1 MSEQSNISVDHFFDP
16 SSKDFIHD
24 PVPTLERL
32 SAEFPIARFEAWQA
46 WLVTGHQNIISCLL
60 DRRLSTDFNLWEF
73 APAKKP
79 FEEMDA
85 FEKLMNNN
93 LFFLDRKNHLR
104 LRKLALPAFS
114 PRIMEKMKERFTIL
128 VKERFDEIGTP
139 ESFNFGAEIAEIVP
153 TQAIASLVGI
163 PRDKFPIFDSLAY
176 GVVRG
181 INPMLTPEERQEAIK
196 GVPEGLD
203 LLNELI
209 DERRANPGDDFL
221 STLILAE
228 DEGSKLSNLE
238 MCALVGA
245 VLGAGSDTAV
255 DLHSYLIKNLL
266 QHPDQHHSLMADE
279 TLVQGAISETL
290 RYESSGK
297 TGLARYASEDIEIQG
312 HQIKKGQMVQLITST
327 AGMDPLIYN
336 DPSTFNIQR
345 DHDKSISFGQGPH
358 YCIGVTLVRSQTEVM
373 LKELFKRFPNLSLG
387 DEIVYDYAHHNARRM
402 DVMTVN
408 TNIAKS

>member
-1 MSEQSNISVDHFFDP
+1 MNAQTVDHFFNP

-24 PVPTLERL
+24 PIPTLKKLCSEY
-32 SAEFPIARFEAWQA
+32 PISRFDQWQA
-46 WLVTGHQNIISCLL
+46 WLVTGHENILKCLL
-60 DRRLSTDFNLWEF
+60 DPRLSTDFNLWEY
-73 APAKKP
+73 APEKKAI
-79 FEEMDA
+79 EDMDP

-114 PRIMEKMKERFTIL
+114 PRIMEQMKERFTIL

-139 ESFNFGAEIAEIVP
+139 DSFNFAAEVAEIVP

-181 INPMLTPEERQEAIK
+181 INPMLTPEERKDAIK
-196 GVPEGLD
+196 GVPEGLN

-209 DERRANPGDDFL
+209 DERRKNPGDDFL

-228 DEGSKLSNLE
+228 DQGSKLSNME

-255 DLHSYLIKNLL
+255 DLHSYLIKTLL
-266 QHPDQHHSLMADE
+266 QHPEQLQALKDDE
-279 TLVQGAISETL
+279 SLVQGAISETL

-297 TGLARYASEDIEIQG
+297 TGLARYASEDVNING
-312 HQIKKGQMVQLITST
+312 FDVKKGQMVQLITST
-327 AGMDPLIYN
+327 AGRDPKMYKNPEEFDIK
-336 DPSTFNIQR
+336 R

-373 LKELFKRFPNLSLG
+373 LRELFKRFPNISLG
-387 DEIVYDYAHHNARRM
+387 NEIVYDYNHHNARRM

-408 TNIAKS
+408 TNL

>member
-1 MSEQSNISVDHFFDP
+1 
-16 SSKDFIHD
+16 
-24 PVPTLERL
+24 
-32 SAEFPIARFEAWQA
+32 
-46 WLVTGHQNIISCLL
+46 
-60 DRRLSTDFNLWEF
+60 
-73 APAKKP
+73 
-79 FEEMDA
+79 
-85 FEKLMNNN
+85 MNNN

-114 PRIMEKMKERFTIL
+114 PRIMEQMKERFTVL
-128 VKERFDEIGTP
+128 VKERFDEIGSP
-139 ESFNFGAEIAEIVP
+139 DSFNFAAEIAEIVP

-181 INPMLTPEERQEAIK
+181 INPMLTPEERKEAIK
-196 GVPEGLD
+196 GVPEGLA

-209 DERRANPGDDFL
+209 DERRADPGNDFL

-228 DEGSKLSNLE
+228 DQGSKLTNLE

-266 QHPDQHHSLMADE
+266 QHPDQFELLKADPG
-279 TLVQGAISETL
+279 LVQGAISETL

-297 TGLARYASEDIEIQG
+297 TGLARYASEDLEING
-312 HQIKKGQMVQLITST
+312 NHVKKGQMVQLITST
-327 AGMDPLIYN
+327 AGMDSSIYN
-336 DPSTFNIQR
+336 DPRKFDIQR

-373 LKELFKRFPNLSLG
+373 LKELFKRFPNLTLG
-387 DEIVYDYAHHNARRM
+387 SEIVYDYNHHNARRM

-408 TNIAKS
+408 TNLD

>member
-1 MSEQSNISVDHFFDP
+1 MNVQTVDHFFNP

-24 PVPTLERL
+24 PIPTLKKL
-32 SAEFPIARFEAWQA
+32 SSEYPISRFDQWQA
-46 WLVTGHQNIISCLL
+46 WLVTGHENILKCLL
-60 DRRLSTDFNLWEF
+60 DTRLSTDFNLWEY
-73 APAKKP
+73 APEKKAI
-79 FEEMDA
+79 EDMDP

-114 PRIMEKMKERFTIL
+114 PRIMEQMKERFTIL

-139 ESFNFGAEIAEIVP
+139 DSFNFATEIAEIVP

-181 INPMLTPEERQEAIK
+181 INPMLTPEERKDAIK
-196 GVPEGLD
+196 GVPEGLN

-209 DERRANPGDDFL
+209 DERRKNPGDDFL

-228 DEGSKLSNLE
+228 DEGSKLSNME

-255 DLHSYLIKNLL
+255 DLHSYLIKTLL
-266 QHPDQHHSLMADE
+266 QHPDQLSALKGDE
-279 TLVQGAISETL
+279 SLVQGAISETL

-297 TGLARYASEDIEIQG
+297 TGLARYASEDIDLNGLEV
-312 HQIKKGQMVQLITST
+312 KKGQMVQLITST
-327 AGMDPLIYN
+327 AGMDPKMYDNPGVFDIK
-336 DPSTFNIQR
+336 R

-373 LKELFKRFPNLSLG
+373 LKELFRRFPNISLG
-387 DEIVYDYAHHNARRM
+387 DEIVYDYEHHNARRM
-402 DVMTVN
+402 DVMIVN
-408 TNIAKS
+408 TNLS

>member
-1 MSEQSNISVDHFFDP
+1 MSVQTVDHFFNP
-16 SSKDFIHD
+16 SSKEFIHD
-24 PVPTLERL
+24 PVPTLEKL
-32 SAEFPIARFEAWQA
+32 CNDYPVSRFDAWQA
-46 WLVTGHQNIISCLL
+46 WLVTGHANITKCLL
-60 DRRLSTDFNLWEF
+60 DPRLSTDFNLWEY
-73 APAKKP
+73 APPKKP
-79 FEEMDA
+79 IEEMDA

-139 ESFNFGAEIAEIVP
+139 ESFNFAAEIAEIVP

-163 PRDKFPIFDSLAY
+163 PREKFPIFDSLAY

-181 INPMLTPEERQEAIK
+181 INPMLTPEERKDAIK
-196 GVPEGLD
+196 GVPEGLV

-228 DEGSKLSNLE
+228 DEGSKLTNME

-266 QHPDQHHSLMADE
+266 QHPKEFESLKEDPS
-279 TLVQGAISETL
+279 LVQGAISETL

-297 TGLARYASEDIEIQG
+297 TGLARYASEDLEINGNQV
-312 HQIKKGQMVQLITST
+312 KKGQMVQLITST
-327 AGMDPLIYN
+327 AGMDPVLYN
-336 DPSTFNIQR
+336 NPRKFDIQR
-345 DHDKSISFGQGPH
+345 VHDKSISFGQGPH

-387 DEIVYDYAHHNARRM
+387 NEVVYDYKHHNARRM

-408 TNIAKS
+408 TNIA

>member
-1 MSEQSNISVDHFFDP
+1 MTVQTVDHFFNP
-16 SSKDFIHD
+16 ASKEFID
-24 PVPTLERL
+24 NPVPTLEKL
-32 SAEFPIARFEAWQA
+32 SSEYPISRFDAWQS
-46 WLVTGHQNIISCLL
+46 WLVTGHENIIKCLL
-60 DRRLSTDFNLWEF
+60 DTRLSTDFNLWEF
-73 APAKKP
+73 APDKKP
-79 FEEMDA
+79 VAEMDP

-114 PRIMEKMKERFTIL
+114 PRIMEQMKERFKVL
-128 VKERFDEIGTP
+128 VQERFNEIGTP
-139 ESFNFGAEIAEIVP
+139 ASFNFAAEIAEIIP

-163 PRDKFPIFDSLAY
+163 PREKFPIFDSLAY

-181 INPMLTPEERQEAIK
+181 INPMLTPEERKDAIK
-196 GVPEGLD
+196 GVPKGLE

-266 QHPDQHHSLMADE
+266 QNPNEFDALKGDE

-297 TGLARYASEDIEIQG
+297 TGLARYASEDLEINGYHVKQ
-312 HQIKKGQMVQLITST
+312 GQMVQLITST
-327 AGMDPLIYN
+327 AGMDPKIYEN
-336 DPSTFNIQR
+336 PSLFDIRR

-387 DEIVYDYAHHNARRM
+387 NEIVYDYNHHNARRM
-402 DVMTVN
+402 DVMMVN
-408 TNIAKS
+408 TNL

>member
-1 MSEQSNISVDHFFDP
+1 MSNQLDISVDHFFNP
-16 SSKDFIHD
+16 SSKEFIHD
-24 PVPTLERL
+24 PTPTLEKL
-32 SAEFPIARFEAWQA
+32 SHEFPIARFEAWQA

-73 APAKKP
+73 APPKKP

-114 PRIMEKMKERFTIL
+114 PRIMEKMKERFKIL

-139 ESFNFGAEIAEIVP
+139 ESFNFSAEIAEIVP

-181 INPMLTPEERQEAIK
+181 INPMLTPEERKDAIK

-209 DERRANPGDDFL
+209 NERRANPGDDFL

-266 QHPDQHHSLMADE
+266 QHPKQHDALMADE

-297 TGLARYASEDIEIQG
+297 TGLARYASEDMEIQG
-312 HQIKKGQMVQLITST
+312 HRIKKGQMVQLITST
-327 AGMDPLIYN
+327 AGMDPLIYQN
-336 DPSTFNIQR
+336 PSTFDIKR

-373 LKELFKRFPNLSLG
+373 LKELFKRFPNLTLG
-387 DEIVYDYAHHNARRM
+387 DEVVYDYDHHNARRM
-402 DVMTVN
+402 DVMMVK
-408 TNIAKS
+408 TNIS

>member
-1 MSEQSNISVDHFFDP
+1 MTIQTVDHFFNP
-16 SSKDFIHD
+16 ASKEFID
-24 PVPTLERL
+24 NPVPTLEKL
-32 SAEFPIARFEAWQA
+32 SSEYPISRFDAWQS
-46 WLVTGHQNIISCLL
+46 WLVTGHENIIKCLL
-60 DRRLSTDFNLWEF
+60 DTRLSTDFNLWEF
-73 APAKKP
+73 APDKKP
-79 FEEMDA
+79 VAEMDA

-114 PRIMEKMKERFTIL
+114 PRIMEQMKERFKVL
-128 VKERFDEIGTP
+128 VQERFDEIGTP
-139 ESFNFGAEIAEIVP
+139 TSFNFAAEIAEIIP

-163 PRDKFPIFDSLAY
+163 PREKFPIFDSLAY

-181 INPMLTPEERQEAIK
+181 INPMLTPEERKDAIK
-196 GVPEGLD
+196 GVPKGLE

-266 QHPDQHHSLMADE
+266 QNPDEFDALKGDE

-297 TGLARYASEDIEIQG
+297 TGLARYASEDLEINGYHVKQ
-312 HQIKKGQMVQLITST
+312 GQMVQLITST
-327 AGMDPLIYN
+327 AGMDPKIYEN
-336 DPSTFNIQR
+336 PRLFDIRR

-387 DEIVYDYAHHNARRM
+387 NEIVYDYSHHNARRM
-402 DVMTVN
+402 DVMMVN
-408 TNIAKS
+408 TNL

>member
-1 MSEQSNISVDHFFDP
+1 MNVQTVDHFFNP

-24 PVPTLERL
+24 PVPTLKKL
-32 SAEFPIARFEAWQA
+32 SSEYPISRFDQWQA
-46 WLVTGHQNIISCLL
+46 WLITGHENILKCLL
-60 DRRLSTDFNLWEF
+60 DTRLSTDFNLWEY
-73 APAKKP
+73 APEKKAI
-79 FEEMDA
+79 EDMDA

-114 PRIMEKMKERFTIL
+114 PRIMEQMKERFSIL

-139 ESFNFGAEIAEIVP
+139 ASFNFAAEIAEIIP

-163 PRDKFPIFDSLAY
+163 PREKFPIFDSLAY

-181 INPMLTPEERQEAIK
+181 INPMLTPEERKEAIK
-196 GVPEGLD
+196 GVPEGLN

-209 DERRANPGDDFL
+209 DERRKNPGDDFL

-228 DEGSKLSNLE
+228 DEGSKLSNME

-255 DLHSYLIKNLL
+255 DLHSYLIKTLL
-266 QHPDQHHSLMADE
+266 QHPDQLKALKDDE
-279 TLVQGAISETL
+279 SLVQGAISETL

-297 TGLARYASEDIEIQG
+297 TGLARYASEDIDINGFEV
-312 HQIKKGQMVQLITST
+312 KKGQMVQLITST
-327 AGMDPLIYN
+327 AGMDPKMYDN
-336 DPSTFNIQR
+336 PDVFNIKR

-373 LKELFKRFPNLSLG
+373 LKELFKRFPSISLG
-387 DEIVYDYAHHNARRM
+387 DEIVYDYNHHNARRM
-402 DVMTVN
+402 DVMMVN
-408 TNIAKS
+408 TNLS

>member
-1 MSEQSNISVDHFFDP
+1 M
-16 SSKDFIHD
+16 
-24 PVPTLERL
+24 ERL

-266 QHPDQHHSLMADE
+266 QHPEQHHALMADE

-336 DPSTFNIQR
+336 DPRTFNIQR

>member
-1 MSEQSNISVDHFFDP
+1 MNAQTVDHFFNP

-24 PVPTLERL
+24 PIPTLKKLCSEY
-32 SAEFPIARFEAWQA
+32 PISRFDQWQA
-46 WLVTGHQNIISCLL
+46 WLVTGHENILKCLL
-60 DRRLSTDFNLWEF
+60 DPRLSTDFNLWEY
-73 APAKKP
+73 APEKKAI
-79 FEEMDA
+79 EDMDP

-114 PRIMEKMKERFTIL
+114 PRIMEQMKERFTIL

-139 ESFNFGAEIAEIVP
+139 DSFNFAAEVAEIVP

-181 INPMLTPEERQEAIK
+181 INPMLTPEERKDAIK
-196 GVPEGLD
+196 GVPEGLN

-209 DERRANPGDDFL
+209 DERRKNPGDDFL

-228 DEGSKLSNLE
+228 DQGSKLSNLE

-255 DLHSYLIKNLL
+255 DLHSYLIKTLL
-266 QHPDQHHSLMADE
+266 QHPDQLDALKKDE
-279 TLVQGAISETL
+279 SLVQGAISETL

-297 TGLARYASEDIEIQG
+297 TGLARYASENIELNG
-312 HQIKKGQMVQLITST
+312 HEIKKGQMVQLITST
-327 AGMDPLIYN
+327 AGMDSKIYDN
-336 DPSTFNIQR
+336 PRKFDIRR

-387 DEIVYDYAHHNARRM
+387 NEIIYDYDHHNARRM
-402 DVMTVN
+402 DVMTVQ
-408 TNIAKS
+408 TNIS

>member
-1 MSEQSNISVDHFFDP
+1 MSVQTVDHFFNP
-16 SSKDFIHD
+16 SSKEFIHD
-24 PVPTLERL
+24 PVPTLEKL
-32 SAEFPIARFEAWQA
+32 SAEFPISRFDAWQA
-46 WLVTGHQNIISCLL
+46 WLVTGHANIIKCLL
-60 DRRLSTDFNLWEF
+60 DTRLSTDFNLWEY
-73 APAKKP
+73 APPKKSI
-79 FEEMDA
+79 EDMDA

-114 PRIMEKMKERFTIL
+114 PRIMEKMKERF
-128 VKERFDEIGTP
+128 DEIGTP
-139 ESFNFGAEIAEIVP
+139 KSFNFAAEIAEIIP

-181 INPMLTPEERQEAIK
+181 INPMLTPEERKEAIQ
-196 GVPEGLD
+196 GVPEGLA

-209 DERRANPGDDFL
+209 DERRASPGDDFL

-266 QHPDQHHSLMADE
+266 QHPDQFELLKADPS
-279 TLVQGAISETL
+279 LVQGAISETL

-297 TGLARYASEDIEIQG
+297 TGLARYASEDLEING
-312 HQIKKGQMVQLITST
+312 NLVKKGQMVQLITST
-327 AGMDPLIYN
+327 AGMDASIYN
-336 DPSTFNIQR
+336 DPRKFDIQR

-387 DEIVYDYAHHNARRM
+387 SEIVYDYNHHNARRM
-402 DVMTVN
+402 DVMTVD
-408 TNIAKS
+408 TNLD

>member
-1 MSEQSNISVDHFFDP
+1 MTIQTVDHFFNP
-16 SSKDFIHD
+16 ASREFID
-24 PVPTLERL
+24 NPVPTLEKL
-32 SAEFPIARFEAWQA
+32 SSEYPISRFDAWQS
-46 WLVTGHQNIISCLL
+46 WLVTGHENIIKCLL
-60 DRRLSTDFNLWEF
+60 DTRLSTDFNLWEF
-73 APAKKP
+73 APDKKP
-79 FEEMDA
+79 VAEMDA

-114 PRIMEKMKERFTIL
+114 PRIMEQMKERFKVL
-128 VKERFDEIGTP
+128 VQERFDEIGTP
-139 ESFNFGAEIAEIVP
+139 TSFNFAAEIAEIIP

-163 PRDKFPIFDSLAY
+163 PREKFPIFDSLAY

-181 INPMLTPEERQEAIK
+181 INPMLTPEERKDAIK
-196 GVPEGLD
+196 GVPKGLE

-266 QHPDQHHSLMADE
+266 QNPDEFDALKRDE

-297 TGLARYASEDIEIQG
+297 TGLARYASEDLEINGYHVKQ
-312 HQIKKGQMVQLITST
+312 GQMVQLITST
-327 AGMDPLIYN
+327 AGMDPKIYEN
-336 DPSTFNIQR
+336 PRLFDIRR

-387 DEIVYDYAHHNARRM
+387 NEIVYDYNHHNARRM
-402 DVMTVN
+402 DVMMVN
-408 TNIAKS
+408 TNL

>member
-1 MSEQSNISVDHFFDP
+1 MSVQTVDHFFNP
-16 SSKDFIHD
+16 ASKEFIHD
-24 PVPTLERL
+24 PVPTLEKL
-32 SAEFPIARFEAWQA
+32 SAEHPISRFDAWQA
-46 WLVTGHQNIISCLL
+46 WLITGHQNIITCLL
-60 DRRLSTDFNLWEF
+60 DTRLSTDFNLWEH
-73 APAKKP
+73 APDKKP
-79 FEEMDA
+79 VEEMDA

-114 PRIMEKMKERFTIL
+114 PRIMEKMKERFEVL

-139 ESFNFGAEIAEIVP
+139 ESFNFSAEIAEIVP

-181 INPMLTPEERQEAIK
+181 INPMLTPDERKEAIK

-266 QHPDQHHSLMADE
+266 QHPKQYNALMADE

-297 TGLARYASEDIEIQG
+297 TGLARYASEDLEIQG

-327 AGMDPLIYN
+327 AGMDPLIYH
-336 DPSTFNIQR
+336 DPRTFDIKR

-387 DEIVYDYAHHNARRM
+387 DDVVYDYDHHNARRM
-402 DVMTVN
+402 DVMTVK
-408 TNIAKS
+408 TNIN

>member
-1 MSEQSNISVDHFFDP
+1 MNVQTVDHFFNP

-24 PVPTLERL
+24 PIPTLKKL
-32 SAEFPIARFEAWQA
+32 SSEYPISRFDQWQA
-46 WLVTGHQNIISCLL
+46 WLITGHENILKCLL
-60 DRRLSTDFNLWEF
+60 DTRLSTDFNLWEY
-73 APAKKP
+73 APEKKP
-79 FEEMDA
+79 IEEMDP

-114 PRIMEKMKERFTIL
+114 PRIMEQMKERFTIL

-139 ESFNFGAEIAEIVP
+139 DSFNFAAEIAEIVP

-181 INPMLTPEERQEAIK
+181 INPMLTPEERKEAIK
-196 GVPEGLD
+196 GVPEGLN

-209 DERRANPGDDFL
+209 DERRKNPGDDFL

-228 DEGSKLSNLE
+228 DQGSKLSNME

-255 DLHSYLIKNLL
+255 DLHSYLIKTLL
-266 QHPDQHHSLMADE
+266 QHPDQLSALKSDE
-279 TLVQGAISETL
+279 SLVQGAISETL

-297 TGLARYASEDIEIQG
+297 TGLARYASEDIDINGFEV
-312 HQIKKGQMVQLITST
+312 KKGQMVQLITST
-327 AGMDPLIYN
+327 AGMDPKMYDNPGVFDIK
-336 DPSTFNIQR
+336 R

-373 LKELFKRFPNLSLG
+373 LKELFKRFPDITLG
-387 DEIVYDYAHHNARRM
+387 DEIVYDYDHHNARRM
-402 DVMTVN
+402 DVMMVN
-408 TNIAKS
+408 TNLS

>member
-1 MSEQSNISVDHFFDP
+1 MTVQTVDHFFNP
-16 SSKDFIHD
+16 ASKEFID
-24 PVPTLERL
+24 NPVPTLEKL
-32 SAEFPIARFEAWQA
+32 SSEYPISRFDAWQS
-46 WLVTGHQNIISCLL
+46 WLVTGHENIIKCLL
-60 DRRLSTDFNLWEF
+60 DTRLSTDFNLWEF
-73 APAKKP
+73 APDKKP
-79 FEEMDA
+79 VAEMDA

-114 PRIMEKMKERFTIL
+114 PRIMEQMKERFKVL
-128 VKERFDEIGTP
+128 VQERFNEIGTP
-139 ESFNFGAEIAEIVP
+139 ASFNFAAEIAEIIP

-163 PRDKFPIFDSLAY
+163 PREKFPIFDSLAY

-181 INPMLTPEERQEAIK
+181 INPMLTPEERKDAIK
-196 GVPEGLD
+196 GVPKGLE

-266 QHPDQHHSLMADE
+266 QNPNEFDALKGDE

-297 TGLARYASEDIEIQG
+297 TGLARYASEDLEINGYHVKQ
-312 HQIKKGQMVQLITST
+312 GQMVQLITST
-327 AGMDPLIYN
+327 AGMDPKIYEN
-336 DPSTFNIQR
+336 PRLFDIRR

-387 DEIVYDYAHHNARRM
+387 NEIVYDYNHHNARRM
-402 DVMTVN
+402 DVMMVN
-408 TNIAKS
+408 TNL

>member
-1 MSEQSNISVDHFFDP
+1 
-16 SSKDFIHD
+16 
-24 PVPTLERL
+24 
-32 SAEFPIARFEAWQA
+32 
-46 WLVTGHQNIISCLL
+46 
-60 DRRLSTDFNLWEF
+60 
-73 APAKKP
+73 
-79 FEEMDA
+79 
-85 FEKLMNNN
+85 
-93 LFFLDRKNHLR
+93 
-104 LRKLALPAFS
+104 
-114 PRIMEKMKERFTIL
+114 MEKMKERFTIL

-266 QHPDQHHSLMADE
+266 QHPEQHHALMADE

>member
-1 MSEQSNISVDHFFDP
+1 MSVQTVDHFFNP
-16 SSKDFIHD
+16 ASKEFIHD
-24 PVPTLERL
+24 PVPTLEKL
-32 SAEFPIARFEAWQA
+32 SAEHPISRFDAWQA
-46 WLVTGHQNIISCLL
+46 WLITGHQNIITCLL
-60 DRRLSTDFNLWEF
+60 DTRLSTDFNLWEH
-73 APAKKP
+73 APDKKP
-79 FEEMDA
+79 VEEMDA

-114 PRIMEKMKERFTIL
+114 PRIMEQMKQRFSIL
-128 VKERFDEIGTP
+128 VKERFDEIGRP
-139 ESFNFGAEIAEIVP
+139 DSFNFASEIAEIVP

-163 PRDKFPIFDSLAY
+163 PREKFPIFDSLAY

-181 INPMLTPEERQEAIK
+181 INPMLSPEERKEAIK

-266 QHPDQHHSLMADE
+266 QHPGEFESLKLDQ

-297 TGLARYASEDIEIQG
+297 TGLARYASEDLEICG
-312 HQIKKGQMVQLITST
+312 NLVKKGQMVQLITST
-327 AGMDPLIYN
+327 AGMDPTIYQ
-336 DPSTFNIQR
+336 DPRKFDIQR

-387 DEIVYDYAHHNARRM
+387 DEIVYDYDHHNAIRM
-402 DVMTVN
+402 DVMMVN
-408 TNIAKS
+408 TNLD